1 MAAAA
6 QTVGP
11 TQRWF
16 STDRELK
23 ALKPAPSAKPG
34 GPKKRYIVWDAAQP
48 YLGVRVT
55 ETGARSFVVV
65 RRLPGARNPVTHVL
79 GSYPALTLKAA
90 RDAAPGI
97 ISTILGGK
105 LPREVEAEHQRANA
119 RKRRDTFATAVAAFI
134 DDEQTKGL
142 RSSSGTEAVLRRE
155 FLGQTWRRVEIE
167 LEGAKKKII
176 EWHDGR
182 ERIWRDRPIVEIT
195 RRDVIERLDA
205 IKRRGGRY
213 AARHALGAIRKF
225 FNWCAEGERFG
236 VETSPCANVRDKTI
250 GIQGKDLKRNRVLS
264 DDELR
269 DVWHAAMEC
278 GSADA
283 VLPSY
288 PYCQMVHLLVLTG
301 QRLNDIASARWSEID
316 LDNAML
322 TVPPERYKTNTAQQV
337 PLSPLAVDVLRSL
350 PRFERCNFIFTTTAG
365 ARPVR
370 GLSKMKGR
378 LDAAIAKRRDNRR
391 ADAMP
396 AWVLHDLRRT
406 VRTRLVSDLN
416 VDAFTAERVIGHA
429 LPGLHAVYDQGTHG
443 PQKRDALE
451 RWAAAL
457 AAIVEVPSAPGGAV
471 VPAEEMNR
479 RRRSKRR

>member
-1 MAAAA
+1 MVAATE
-6 QTVGP
+6 TVGP
-11 TQRWF
+11 NQKWF
-16 STDRELK
+16 KTDRELK
-23 ALKPAPSAKPG
+23 ALKPAPTGKPG

-48 YLGVRVT
+48 HLGVRVT

-97 ISTILGGK
+97 IATILGGN
-105 LPREVEAEHQRANA
+105 LPREVEAEQHRANS
-119 RKRRDTFATAVAAFI
+119 RKRRDTIATAVAAFI
-134 DDEQTKGL
+134 EDERAKEL
-142 RSSSGTEAVLRRE
+142 RSSGGTEAVLRRE
-155 FLGQTWRRVEIE
+155 FLGQDWRRVEIE
-167 LEGAKKKII
+167 REGTKKKII
-176 EWHDGR
+176 EWHNGP

-213 AARHALGAIRKF
+213 AARHALGAVRKF

-250 GIQGKDLKRNRVLS
+250 GINGKDLKRNRVLT

-269 DVWHAAMEC
+269 DVWHAASEC

-288 PYCQMVHLLVLTG
+288 PYCQMVRLLVLTG
-301 QRLNDIASARWSEID
+301 QRLNDVASARWSEID
-316 LDNAML
+316 LDGAIL
-322 TVPPERYKTNTAQQV
+322 TVPPERYKTDIAQLV
-337 PLSPLAVDVLRSL
+337 PLSPLAVEILRSL
-350 PRFERCNFIFTTTAG
+350 PRFERGNYIFTTTAG
-365 ARPVR
+365 ARPVS
-370 GLSKMKGR
+370 GMSKMKGR
-378 LDAAIAKRRDNRR
+378 LDAAIAERRKTRR
-391 ADAMP
+391 VDPMP
-396 AWVLHDLRRT
+396 AWVLHDLRRS
-406 VRTRLVSDLN
+406 VRTRLVSNLN
-416 VDAFTAERVIGHA
+416 VDAFIAERVIGHA
-429 LPGLHAVYDQGTHG
+429 LPGLHAVYDQGTHA

-457 AAIVEVPSAPGGAV
+457 AAIVDVAPAPGGAV
-471 VPAEEMNR
+471 VPAEEVDR